1 MSRFDK
7 ALERARATSAA
18 ESGSF
23 EVMLPEE
30 APPDD
35 VFDAPWRVT
44 ENPPEA
50 AKRLAHVPT
59 PRLPGG
65 HGTTLRLH
73 ADLAEKVV
81 ADAAAP
87 RMVVEQFRKLAGS
100 LHQWQLEHGA
110 KVVMV
115 MSAVSAE
122 GKTLTAL
129 NLALTLSGSYRRRVL
144 LLDCDLRR
152 PMMHEALQVAAEP
165 GIAETAATGTPVAPI
180 EVSPLLS
187 FVPAGRRADD
197 PVGALTSSGVIA
209 LIEQG
214 RADYDWVVLDTPPA
228 AVVPDASLLN
238 DQADGVVLVVAAG
251 RTGFDLVTRAVATV
265 GRDRILG
272 VVLNGVDKRDLTAA
286 NYRDYYSQR

>member
-1 MSRFDK
+1 
-7 ALERARATSAA
+7 
-18 ESGSF
+18 
-23 EVMLPEE
+23 
-30 APPDD
+30 
-35 VFDAPWRVT
+35 
-44 ENPPEA
+44 
-50 AKRLAHVPT
+50 
-59 PRLPGG
+59 
-65 HGTTLRLH
+65 
-73 ADLAEKVV
+73 
-81 ADAAAP
+81 
-87 RMVVEQFRKLAGS
+87 
-100 LHQWQLEHGA
+100 
-110 KVVMV
+110 
-115 MSAVSAE
+115 
-122 GKTLTAL
+122 
-129 NLALTLSGSYRRRVL
+129 
-144 LLDCDLRR
+144 
-152 PMMHEALQVAAEP
+152 
-165 GIAETAATGTPVAPI
+165 
-180 EVSPLLS
+180 VSPLLS

>member
-180 EVSPLLS
+180 CSRSCRPGGAPTTRSARSPRAAS
-187 FVPAGRRADD
+187 SRSSSRGAPTTTGSCSTRRRQPWSPTPACSTTRPTAWSWSSPPAG
-197 PVGALTSSGVIA
+197 PGSI
-209 LIEQG
+209 
-214 RADYDWVVLDTPPA
+214 W
-228 AVVPDASLLN
+228 
-238 DQADGVVLVVAAG
+238 
-251 RTGFDLVTRAVATV
+251 
-265 GRDRILG
+265 
-272 VVLNGVDKRDLTAA
+272 
-286 NYRDYYSQR
+286 